1 MPGTPDLV
9 LALDSGSQSS
19 RALLFDGDGRVLA
32 KASRGHQPMK
42 YPEEGAVE
50 QDVRDIR
57 DCLFGSIRQCLQDWG
72 GDPTRIAAAA
82 LTTQRNTQ
90 IPCDE
95 QGAPLGDGVSW
106 LDRRTASADS
116 EPSRLLRVGLKA
128 LGTRAMIPRL
138 LSKSVARLWRERQP
152 EMLAK
157 LRWVAPLEA
166 WLNHELCGRVAMAPG
181 GMAGV
186 LPSSLKKRGWS
197 GSGAFCKL
205 LGFEPGWLPEI
216 VEAGQRIGGIQASAA
231 QATGL
236 PEGLPLVACGGDKQ
250 AEALGAGVRLG
261 TPGVAAV
268 SLGTAASLMF
278 PWPKA
283 LESGHY
289 HWVTFCS
296 CEPASWQME
305 YMLFRGMW
313 TAAWFARQL
322 GGDLAGPAA
331 ERGLPIEALLCEEA
345 AEVPPGSDGVT
356 TWPRWSP
363 TLQDPDET
371 GTIVGLRETHT
382 RGHLF
387 RSLLEGIALDLKRGQ
402 RILEGA
408 TGAKVTEARVG
419 GGGSRSDLM
428 VQILADVLDLPV
440 HRPPSEELA
449 ARGAAMVAAVGGGL
463 HPDMGAAVAAMVPEA
478 PVVQPDPGRAAIY
491 RRIYDEVFAVGA
503 EETKGLSRA
512 LARLRRR

>member
-1 MPGTPDLV
+1 MAGSKDLV

-19 RALLFDGDGRVLA
+19 RALLFDGQGQVLA
-32 KASRGHQPMK
+32 KASRAHQPMK

-50 QDVRDIR
+50 QDVEDIR
-57 DCLFGSIRQCLQDWG
+57 DSLFTSIERCLGQWG
-72 GDPTRIAAAA
+72 GDPDRIAAAA

-95 QGAPLGDGVSW
+95 AGAPLGAGVSW
-106 LDRRTASADS
+106 LDRRTASPDS
-116 EPSRLLRVGLKA
+116 EPSRFLRLGLKA
-128 LGTRAMIPRL
+128 MGSRAMIPRL

-152 EMLAK
+152 EL
-157 LRWVAPLEA
+157 LENVRWIAPLEA
-166 WLNHELCGRVAMAPG
+166 WLVHELCGRVAMAPG

-205 LGFEPGWLPEI
+205 LGFEPRWLPDI
-216 VEAGQRIGGIQASAA
+216 VEAGGRIGGVSAAASAA
-231 QATGL
+231 TGM
-236 PEGLPLVACGGDKQ
+236 PEGLPLIACGGDKQ

-261 TPGVAAV
+261 QPGVAAV

-296 CEPASWQME
+296 CEPASWQLE
-305 YMLFRGMW
+305 YMLFRGFW
-313 TAAWFARQL
+313 TVAWFARQL
-322 GGDLAGPAA
+322 GGDLAAPAA
-331 ERGLPIEALLCEEA
+331 ERGLPVEALLCDEA

-371 GTIVGLRETHT
+371 GTIIGLREVHS
-382 RGHLF
+382 RAHLF
-387 RSLLEGIALDLKRGQ
+387 RSLLEGIAFDLKRGQ

-408 TGAKVTEARVG
+408 TGARVREVQVG

-463 HPDMGAAVAAMVPEA
+463 HPDMDEAARVMVPEA
-478 PVVQPDPGRAAIY
+478 PVVRPDPQRAATY
-491 RRIYDEVFAVGA
+491 RRIYDGVFSIGA
-503 EETKGLSRA
+503 DETKGLSRA
-512 LARLRRR
+512 LARLRR